1 MVQCLKRTRVRACG
15 LALGGVIASAI
26 AFGAPASGHAA
37 TIQGLGG
44 PPTTGASGTTATLA
58 NLIAA
63 ESQELKAIEQAA
75 STAIGAMGDAAKIPA
90 K

>member
-1 MVQCLKRTRVRACG
+1 MWVRACG
-15 LALGGVIASAI
+15 FALVGVVASAI
-26 AFGAPASGHAA
+26 AFGAPAIGHAA

-44 PPTTGASGTTATLA
+44 PTTGASGTTSSLA

-63 ESQELKAIEQAA
+63 ESQELLAIEQAA
-75 STAIGAMGDAAKIPA
+75 STAIADMGNAEIPA